1 MQMNRRQSLWETRL
15 LGNGHVNAM
24 RILIRQAVNP
34 KRRRQA
40 QDRIRADLGNLLV
53 VRRLTDI
60 SLPEQ

>member
-1 MQMNRRQSLWETRL
+1 MQMNSRQSLWETRL
-15 LGNGHVNAM
+15 LRNGHVNAM